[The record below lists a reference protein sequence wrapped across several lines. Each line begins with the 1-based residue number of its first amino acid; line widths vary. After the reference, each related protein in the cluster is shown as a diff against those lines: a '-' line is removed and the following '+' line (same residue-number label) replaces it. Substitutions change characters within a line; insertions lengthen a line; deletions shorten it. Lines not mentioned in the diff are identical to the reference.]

1 MESIVKG
8 LESALRVQSVE
19 HSNAIAK
26 ARKDIQSLLDY
37 DLAIAMDMLSNG
49 DIPPDRVLHHV
60 KNAAIKLAT
69 IRQFEG

>member
-1 MESIVKG
+1 VKG

-37 DLAIAMDMLSNG
+37 DLAIAMDMLSSG
-49 DIPPDRVLHHV
+49 DVPPDRVLHHV
-60 KNAAIKLAT
+60 KNVAIKLAT
-69 IRQFEG
+69 IKQFEG

>member
-1 MESIVKG
+1 MENTVKG

-37 DLAIAMDMLSNG
+37 DLAIAMDMLSSG
-49 DIPPDRVLHHV
+49 DVPPDRVLHHV
-60 KNAAIKLAT
+60 KNVAIKLAT
-69 IRQFEG
+69 IKQFEG

>member
-1 MESIVKG
+1 MKG

-37 DLAIAMDMLSNG
+37 DLAIAMDMLSSG
-49 DIPPDRVLHHV
+49 DVPPDRVLHHV
-60 KNAAIKLAT
+60 KNVAIKLAT
-69 IRQFEG
+69 IKQFEG